1 MRQLYHIACL
11 LCVTSQVI
19 GQTDNNNMANAE
31 ELVVD
36 QFVYSLTNGNTVE
49 HSCVDESLTGKCID
63 YHNDQWYTFEI
74 GDNPHV
80 YINLSGQACRDMR
93 GVQLVVL
100 SGELCKPETYK
111 IYDCISTATQDDIY
125 VALDLEPNQK
135 YWLNVDGYLHDFC
148 KFYIEVSYTPKGIS
162 QKEYPLD
169 SIAIKSRENIFNISW
184 SLPDSLSHEVLAT
197 QVLRKKVTAFK
208 FDSISAV
215 PVQYN
220 AYGDMRF
227 NYTFSDT
234 LLFPGNYQY
243 RLALTSQDGR
253 RLFVGDYDFYTS
265 SRYSSKK
272 ESLIILPLDYRRGA
286 SLNINI
292 KDVSTGRIV
301 RTLEIKYDPK
311 RHAQLVFYK
320 NKFIR
325 YEAIEVEVINK
336 DNKHV
341 KSHFYTIQ

>member
-1 MRQLYHIACL
+1 MACL
-11 LCVTSQVI
+11 LLLTTPVM
-19 GQTDNNNMANAE
+19 GQTVNDNMANAE
-31 ELVVD
+31 KLIVD

-49 HSCVDESLTGKCID
+49 HSCVDETLTGKCID

-80 YINLSGQACRDMR
+80 YINLSGQDCRDMR

-135 YWLNVDGYLHDFC
+135 YWLNIDGYLHDFC
-148 KFYIEVSYTPKGIS
+148 KFFIEVSYTPKGMS
-162 QKEYPLD
+162 KKEYPLD
-169 SIAIKSRENIFNISW
+169 SVKVRADQNIFDIRW
-184 SLPDSLSHEVLAT
+184 SLPDSLSHAVMAT
-197 QVLRKKVTAFK
+197 QVLRKQVTDFK

-220 AYGDMRF
+220 AYGDMRYGYSF
-227 NYTFSDT
+227 RDT

-243 RLALTSQDGR
+243 RLALVLQDGR
-253 RLFVGDYDFYTS
+253 QLFAGDYDFNTS
-265 SRYSSKK
+265 SRYGSKQ
-272 ESLIILPLDYRRGA
+272 ESLIILPLDYRRGTF
-286 SLNINI
+286 LKINF
-292 KDVSTGRIV
+292 KDVSSGKLIRDLDV
-301 RTLEIKYDPK
+301 KFDPR
-311 RHAQLVFYK
+311 RHSQLVFYK
-320 NKFIR
+320 NKFSQ
-325 YEAIEVEVINK
+325 YKAIEIEVINK
-336 DNKHV
+336 DDSHS